1 MKLIKIDTNNYTI
14 DEKFCVPSNYNLKCK
29 LALKAKP
36 EVFDVDQSFFTDTI
50 KEAEYE
56 IEGDLVRIAFP
67 VHDVITEIFI
77 DTCTGDVKVQFEYT
91 PTELVKTEVEKFLFG
106 ILKPSQ
112 DEYCD
117 SILCRYKHQFK
128 IIGECNKYFWD

>member
-1 MKLIKIDTNNYTI
+1 
-14 DEKFCVPSNYNLKCK
+14 
-29 LALKAKP
+29 
-36 EVFDVDQSFFTDTI
+36 
-50 KEAEYE
+50 
-56 IEGDLVRIAFP
+56 VRIAFP
-67 VHDVITEIFI
+67 VHDVLTEIFI